1 MKIDILANCTIQ
13 YMLKNKDTDMP
24 KFCPITN
31 IDIPLSIDVA
41 DDVVPYIKIYLN
53 NIEEYELAKKEK
65 RIANEHSYDVNDI
78 FISSWYKILKKAYKD
93 IINKKMESNLLVEYA
108 IQYSVFGIAE
118 DYIDEHWDTTI
129 SKKFLSIIPVDD
141 CNYYIANKIIKIIK
155 FNLK

>member
-65 RIANEHSYDVNDI
+65 RIANEQSYDVNDI

-93 IINKKMESNLLVEYA
+93 IITGSEGDRACRVAQTPACLLERWPA
-108 IQYSVFGIAE
+108 LPSA
-118 DYIDEHWDTTI
+118 
-129 SKKFLSIIPVDD
+129 P
-141 CNYYIANKIIKIIK
+141 
-155 FNLK
+155 

>member
-1 MKIDILANCTIQ
+1 MNLTSTCSSPT
-13 YMLKNKDTDMP
+13 T
-24 KFCPITN
+24 
-31 IDIPLSIDVA
+31 A
-41 DDVVPYIKIYLN
+41 DSKLFPVIREWI
-53 NIEEYELAKKEK
+53 
-65 RIANEHSYDVNDI
+65 DVNDT

-108 IQYSVFGIAE
+108 IQYSVFGVAE